1 VAGTQLTYHLQ
12 VLGCPKNQVDGG
24 YIEGLMEARGH
35 RPVATP
41 EEADVVI
48 VHTCGFIEAAAQE
61 SVDTLLELGQLKR
74 QAPGM
79 RLVASGC
86 LAQRHGEELAQA
98 MPELDL
104 VIGTRDWPALP
115 DALEAPPTGRP
126 LVRVEE
132 LRPVDYSRLPFRP
145 TGPATTY
152 LKLSDGCNFRCAFCT
167 IPSFT
172 GRLRSKPVEVVLA
185 EAAQA
190 LDRGVRELVLVAQ
203 DLTGYGRDL
212 PQRSS
217 LAELLR
223 RLTALRP
230 APAWIRL
237 MYATLEG
244 VTEELIETIA
254 TTPGVARYLD
264 MPLQHVHPAV
274 LRRMRRPYSADRAM
288 DVLGRLR
295 AAMPDLAL
303 RSTFVVGFPGETDA
317 EFRHLLDF
325 LAAAQLDW
333 VTAFAYSEEAGTTA
347 AAMPGQVPPGVR
359 EERRRAVY
367 AAQAPVSRARNR
379 RVVGRDLLVLGEAVS
394 PGRGGAPPVLLGRS
408 EREAPEVDGRVI
420 VRGLDDPAASLD
432 RLIRVRITTAG
443 TYQVA
448 GVASA
453 APGR

>member
-1 VAGTQLTYHLQ
+1 MTGTRPTYHLQ

-74 QAPGM
+74 QVPGL

-115 DALEAPPTGRP
+115 EALEAPRAGRP

-172 GRLRSKPVEVVLA
+172 GRLRSKPLEVVVA

-217 LAELLR
+217 LAALLR
-223 RLTALRP
+223 RLAALRP
-230 APAWIRL
+230 APTWIRL

-244 VTEELIETIA
+244 VTEELVETIA

-295 AAMPDLAL
+295 SAMPDLAL

-317 EFRHLLDF
+317 ELQHLLDF
-325 LAAAQLDW
+325 LGAAQLDW
-333 VTAFAYSEEAGTTA
+333 VTAFAYSEEPGTAA
-347 AAMPGQVPPGVR
+347 AAMPGQVPPRVR

-367 AAQAPVSRARNR
+367 AAQAPASRARNR
-379 RVVGRDLLVLGEAVS
+379 RVVGRDLLVLGEAVA
-394 PGRGGAPPVLLGRS
+394 PGRGGGPPVLLGRS
-408 EREAPEVDGRVI
+408 EREAPEVDGRVV
-420 VRGLDDPAASLD
+420 VRGLDDPPAFLD
-432 RLIRVRITTAG
+432 HLLRVRVTAAG

-448 GVASA
+448 GVPSA
-453 APGR
+453 APAS